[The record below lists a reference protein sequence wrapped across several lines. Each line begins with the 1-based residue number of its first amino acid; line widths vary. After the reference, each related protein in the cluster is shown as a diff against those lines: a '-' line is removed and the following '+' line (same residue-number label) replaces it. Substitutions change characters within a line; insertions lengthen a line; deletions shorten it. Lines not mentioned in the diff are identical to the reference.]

1 VNVVNLAPPFERR
14 GIVSATIPPVTGAAA
29 GGEAGSVATATT
41 TAWLPW
47 AAAGV
52 VAAIVGG
59 VAGAAVFGSGGGQS
73 PAQSSG
79 FVGGVAG
86 LNCPS
91 GVPVTDFIPNERVL
105 VTARSEDGAFLAVR
119 DNGSLGR
126 TVWVPASVVT
136 VDGTESPIN
145 SLPVGGC
152 PDPVVVIAAEAAPEL
167 VPDAPPPPTGG
178 GDAAPDELLPAVDI
192 GPNVTAVSV
201 SPNPFCND
209 PVSVAASIVDD
220 KGVAGATLNWSGA
233 STTAGS
239 APMSGGGSQW
249 SVSLPMFPCTSD
261 GQVTFRVVARDTVGQ
276 TAERSTSV
284 LVKWFG

>member
-1 VNVVNLAPPFERR
+1 M
-14 GIVSATIPPVTGAAA
+14 SATIPPVTGATA
-29 GGEAGSVATATT
+29 GGAAGSVATATT

-126 TVWVPASVVT
+126 TVWVPAAVVT
-136 VDGTESPIN
+136 VDGTESPID
-145 SLPVGGC
+145 SLPIGGC
-152 PDPVVVIAAEAAPEL
+152 PDPVVVIAAEAPPEPVP
-167 VPDAPPPPTGG
+167 VPDAPPPPSGG
-178 GDAAPDELLPAVDI
+178 GDAEPDELLPAVDI

-201 SPNPFCND
+201 SPNPYCNT
-209 PVSVAASIVDD
+209 PVSVSASVADD

-233 STTAGS
+233 STGS
-239 APMSGGGSQW
+239 ATMGGGGSQW
-249 SVSLPMFPCTSD
+249 TATFTPVCPSP
-261 GQVTFRVVARDTVGQ
+261 GNVTFRVVARDTVGQ

-284 LVKWFG
+284 FVNFFG